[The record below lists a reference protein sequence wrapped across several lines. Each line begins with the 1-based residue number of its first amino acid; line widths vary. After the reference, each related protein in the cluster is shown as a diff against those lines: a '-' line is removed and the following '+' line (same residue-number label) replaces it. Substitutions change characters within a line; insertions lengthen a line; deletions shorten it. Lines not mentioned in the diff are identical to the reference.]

1 MQAVMN
7 TRHLIPMLVLL
18 FAAWPLAAQ
27 QVPAPLPLAKP
38 AARAPAAAKPA
49 ASTDQREIRAQLAP
63 KRYTTL
69 AAEVGAKIARIPV
82 QEGAAFK
89 AGQTLVTFDCS
100 LQSAQLNRARAAQ
113 SAADKAYSSNRRLAE
128 LNSVGK
134 LELDTSEAEVRKAKA
149 DVAAGMAVLGK
160 CSIAAPFSGRVA
172 EQKLREQQFAQAG
185 QAVLD
190 IIDDSVLE
198 LAFLVPSRWLAWMKP
213 GTTFQVKIDET
224 GKTYPARIER
234 LGARVDPVSQSIKV
248 NAVIDGKF
256 AELMAGMSGKVLMVP
271 PAN

>member
-1 MQAVMN
+1 MQVVMN
-7 TRHLIPMLVLL
+7 TRRVVPVLAIL
-18 FAAWPLAAQ
+18 LASFPLAAQ
-27 QVPAPLPLAKP
+27 QAPAPLPLAKP
-38 AARAPAAAKPA
+38 AARPPVAAKPGA
-49 ASTDQREIRAQLAP
+49 EQREIRAQLAP

-69 AAEVGAKIARIPV
+69 AAEIGAKISRITVP
-82 QEGAAFK
+82 EGAAFK
-89 AGQTLVTFDCS
+89 AGQTLITFDCS
-100 LQSAQLNRARAAQ
+100 LQAAQLNRARAAQ
-113 SAADKAYSSNRRLAE
+113 SAADKAYSTNRRLAE

-149 DVAAGMAVLGK
+149 DVAAGAAVLGK

-185 QAVLD
+185 QAILD

-213 GTTFQVKIDET
+213 GTVFQVRIDET
-224 GKTYPARIER
+224 GKTYPARIQR

-256 AELMAGMSGKVLMVP
+256 ADLMAGMSGKVLMTP

>member
-1 MQAVMN
+1 MN
-7 TRHLIPMLVLL
+7 TRRLIPLL
-18 FAAWPLAAQ
+18 ALLLASWPLAAQ
-27 QVPAPLPLAKP
+27 QAPAPLPLVKP
-38 AARAPAAAKPA
+38 AVRVPVAAKPMA
-49 ASTDQREIRAQLAP
+49 EQREIRAQLAP

-69 AAEVGAKIARIPV
+69 AAEIGAKISRISV

-89 AGQTLVTFDCS
+89 AGQTLVNFDCS
-100 LQSAQLNRARAAQ
+100 LQAAQLNRARAAQ

-149 DVAAGMAVLGK
+149 DVAAGMAVLNK

-185 QAVLD
+185 QAILD
-190 IIDDSVLE
+190 IIDDSMLE
-198 LAFLVPSRWLAWMKP
+198 LAFLVPSRWLVWMKP
-213 GTTFQVKIDET
+213 GAVFQVRIDET

-248 NAVIDGKF
+248 NAVINGKF
-256 AELMAGMSGKVLMVP
+256 TDLMAGMSGKVLMAP

>member
-1 MQAVMN
+1 MQYQI
-7 TRHLIPMLVLL
+7 TPRCLIPMLALSLVSL
-18 FAAWPLAAQ
+18 PLAAQ
-27 QVPAPLPLAKP
+27 QAPAPLPVVKP
-38 AARAPAAAKPA
+38 AAKPPLAAKPA
-49 ASTDQREIRAQLAP
+49 DQREIRAQLAP
-63 KRYTTL
+63 KRFTTL
-69 AAEVGAKIARIPV
+69 AAEIGAKISRISV

-89 AGQTLVTFDCS
+89 AGQTLVIFDCS
-100 LQSAQLNRARAAQ
+100 LQTAQLNRARAAQ
-113 SAADKAYSSNRRLAE
+113 SAADRTYSTNRRLAE

-149 DVAAGMAVLGK
+149 DVAAGMAVLNK

-185 QAVLD
+185 QAILD

-198 LAFLVPSRWLAWMKP
+198 LEFLVPSRWLVWMKP
-213 GTTFQVKIDET
+213 GSTFQVKIDET
-224 GKTYPARIER
+224 AKTYPARIQR

-256 AELMAGMSGKVLMVP
+256 ADLMAGMSGKVLMAP

>member
-1 MQAVMN
+1 MQYPMT
-7 TRHLIPMLVLL
+7 TRRLIALL
-18 FAAWPLAAQ
+18 LLSLATPPVAAQ
-27 QVPAPLPLAKP
+27 QAPAPLPLAKP
-38 AARAPAAAKPA
+38 AARPNVAAKPA
-49 ASTDQREIRAQLAP
+49 SEQREIRAQLAP
-63 KRYTTL
+63 KRFTTL
-69 AAEVGAKIARIPV
+69 AAEIGAKVSRITV

-89 AGQTLVTFDCS
+89 AGQTLVQFDCS
-100 LQSAQLNRARAAQ
+100 LQTAQLNRARAAQ
-113 SAADKAYSSNRRLAE
+113 SAADKAYSTNRRLAE

-149 DVAAGMAVLGK
+149 DVAAGMAVLNK

-185 QAVLD
+185 QAILD

-198 LAFLVPSRWLAWMKP
+198 LAFLVPSRWLVWMKP

-256 AELMAGMSGKVLMVP
+256 AELMAGMSGRVLMVP